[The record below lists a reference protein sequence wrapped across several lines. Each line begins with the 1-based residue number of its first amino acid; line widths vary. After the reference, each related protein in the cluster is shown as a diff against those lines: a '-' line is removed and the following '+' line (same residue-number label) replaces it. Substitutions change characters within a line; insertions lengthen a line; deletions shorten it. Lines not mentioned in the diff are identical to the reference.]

1 LVTRGE
7 IYWARINGSAGRRP
21 VLVLSRDRAIP
32 VLHRLLVAPI
42 SRTVRGIPTE
52 VPIGAEEGLD
62 REAAASCDDLL
73 TIPKDWLEPS
83 PIGALSHPKM
93 LLLDQALRFALD
105 GR

>member
-1 LVTRGE
+1 MTRGE
-7 IYWARINGSAGRRP
+7 IYWAKINGSAGRRP

-73 TIPKDWLEPS
+73 TIPKDWLEEL
-83 PIGALSHPKM
+83 PIGTLSHPKM

>member
-1 LVTRGE
+1 M
-7 IYWARINGSAGRRP
+7 
-21 VLVLSRDRAIP
+21 LSRDRAIP